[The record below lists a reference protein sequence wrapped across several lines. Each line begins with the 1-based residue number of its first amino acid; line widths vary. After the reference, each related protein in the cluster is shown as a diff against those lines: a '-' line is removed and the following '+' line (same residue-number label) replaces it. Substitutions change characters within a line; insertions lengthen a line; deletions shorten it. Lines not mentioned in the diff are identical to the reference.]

1 MIYVRILAWRNKF
14 EKDKV
19 YRKDLNKEL
28 MLVAQQQTSWQKWC
42 MPEYVKK
49 KECNQFSLMKII
61 KKFKSCKSQW
71 NG

>member
-28 MLVAQQQTSWQKWC
+28 MLVA
-42 MPEYVKK
+42 
-49 KECNQFSLMKII
+49 
-61 KKFKSCKSQW
+61 
-71 NG
+71 